1 MARIIVVEDDMY
13 MREELIDLLAKAG
26 YEVFSIVD
34 FQNTLN
40 QIMTLA
46 PDLILLD
53 INLPYQSGFDICRA
67 LKSKCIGS
75 VLVLTARDKLQ
86 DELHALGLGADDYI
100 TKPCNM
106 ERLLAR
112 IKNLLRRTEEQEQ
125 RGLLNGNG
133 FFLDPHTFTFY
144 VENHSYLLPPNEGKI
159 LVTLLRNSPNIVS
172 RAELCQ
178 ALWGTDEYVD
188 ENALQVNFTRLRKT
202 LAGYGINNRI
212 ETIRGKGY
220 RFREQAEL

>member
-34 FQNTLN
+34 FENTLN

-86 DELHALGLGADDYI
+86 DELHALSLIRD
-100 TKPCNM
+100 
-106 ERLLAR
+106 L
-112 IKNLLRRTEEQEQ
+112 
-125 RGLLNGNG
+125 
-133 FFLDPHTFTFY
+133 
-144 VENHSYLLPPNEGKI
+144 
-159 LVTLLRNSPNIVS
+159 
-172 RAELCQ
+172 Q
-178 ALWGTDEYVD
+178 A
-188 ENALQVNFTRLRKT
+188 
-202 LAGYGINNRI
+202 
-212 ETIRGKGY
+212 IRVVI
-220 RFREQAEL
+220 

>member
-1 MARIIVVEDDMY
+1 MARIVVVEDDLY
-13 MREELIDLLAKAG
+13 MREELVDLLTKAG
-26 YEVFSIVD
+26 YEVVPIVE
-34 FQNTLN
+34 FENTIN
-40 QIMTLA
+40 QIVALV

-53 INLPYQSGFDICRA
+53 VNLPYQSGFEICRM

-144 VENHSYLLPPNEGKI
+144 VGSNSYLLPPNEGKI
-159 LVTLLRNSPNIVS
+159 LATLLLNSPDIVS
-172 RAELCQ
+172 KTELCQ
-178 ALWGTDEYVD
+178 VLWGTDEHID